1 MENLQKSISEDK
13 LKNEIHDLE
22 LKLADT
28 QREKEKV
35 RIALED
41 SQIKNAELAS
51 LIDVSVKSLSRV
63 QQNLR
68 GGIETQTSEQISAED
83 NSATFVQQVQ
93 PEVTE
98 PVPKVGFFKRAMKAA
113 GFF

>member
-13 LKNEIHDLE
+13 LKSEIHSLE
-22 LKLADT
+22 LELADS

-41 SQIKNAELAS
+41 SEIKNAELAN
-51 LIDVSVKSLSRV
+51 LISASIKSLAKV

-68 GGIETQTSEQISAED
+68 GGIEVQTLEKDVEETQP
-83 NSATFVQQVQ
+83 TFLPQEKVM
-93 PEVTE
+93 PEITE
-98 PVPKVGFFKRAMKAA
+98 PQVGFFKRMMKAA